1 MSCDLLVPSSLGF
14 TKAKCCKTPCPNLP
28 PVRVNI
34 CVQVNQSSKVIIQ
47 QGCYLGEPGDQPVVD
62 QHPCRVDWKTGY
74 AATSWGDKF
83 RRVTYS
89 YWVPYKT
96 FIRIRICA
104 NTDTGCDG
112 GGCPVPLDSFGE
124 NIHNKILR
132 FEVNGVDVVEQ
143 LNVTDIPDGYK
154 NCVFIG
160 CQDFI
165 RGAAIDYPTTDTCC
179 HTAAGT
185 GAVGTLKW
193 TDATLALPWG
203 AEIVVGP
210 VGTSMGL

>member
-34 CVQVNQSSKVIIQ
+34 CVQVNQISKIIIQ
-47 QGCYLGEPGDQPVVD
+47 QGCYLGESVQDAAD
-62 QHPCRVDWKTGY
+62 LHPCKVDWKTGF

-96 FIRIRICA
+96 FIRIRVCA
-104 NTDTGCDG
+104 NTDTGCDS
-112 GGCPVPLDSFGE
+112 GGCPVPNDALGAPIE
-124 NIHNKILR
+124 NKIVR

-143 LNVTDIPDGYK
+143 LNIVDIPVGFK

-160 CQDFI
+160 CQDAQ
-165 RGAAIDYPTTDTCC
+165 RGSSISYPETSTCC
-179 HTAAGT
+179 HDDTGSTGTAAL
-185 GAVGTLKW
+185 AW
-193 TDATLALPWG
+193 SDATLALPWG
-203 AEIVVGP
+203 AEVVVGP
-210 VGTSMGL
+210 VGTSLGL